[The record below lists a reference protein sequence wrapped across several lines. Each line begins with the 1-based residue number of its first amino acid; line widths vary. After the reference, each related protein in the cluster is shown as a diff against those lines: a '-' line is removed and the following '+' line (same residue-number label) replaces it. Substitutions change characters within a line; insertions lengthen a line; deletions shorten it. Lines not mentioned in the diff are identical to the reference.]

1 MFMGTLEPF
10 MDDVHVLENE
20 SSTIL
25 SSAAIT
31 EKFVPTILQNGSN
44 YKLVSW
50 INNFIHDNNEEDAE
64 LYLWKLLDF
73 PGVFQTTSRYLET
86 SMMH

>member
-1 MFMGTLEPF
+1 MSMFMGTLEPL

-20 SSTIL
+20 SSTIF

-31 EKFVPTILQNGSN
+31 EKFVPKILQNGSN

-50 INNFIHDNNEEDAE
+50 I
-64 LYLWKLLDF
+64 
-73 PGVFQTTSRYLET
+73 TSDCYY
-86 SMMH
+86 